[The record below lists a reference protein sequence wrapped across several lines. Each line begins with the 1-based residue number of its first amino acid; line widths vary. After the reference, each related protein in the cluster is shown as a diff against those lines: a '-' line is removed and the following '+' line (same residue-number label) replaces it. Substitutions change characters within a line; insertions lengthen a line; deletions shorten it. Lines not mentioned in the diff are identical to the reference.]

1 VSWFR
6 KKKNKQPQ
14 RRKAPAQTNNPNVRP
29 AVATRKGWKAE
40 SAPKQQCLAE
50 RLKTS
55 VPPNIETRG
64 KIESGIRPRTTTT
77 YSPEVLLRL
86 FLREDCSWCR
96 KFYTHPAECPSDRY
110 GLEKCEQYAQ
120 LDKASRSSLIETP
133 LWQVVIREAMSKKV
147 SPLPTRKCHYCGKL
161 NPEPEMINHW
171 KCVSCGSKL

>member
-1 VSWFR
+1 MSWFN
-6 KKKNKQPQ
+6 KKKTKQPQ
-14 RRKAPAQTNNPNVRP
+14 RRKAPEQIQNPNVRP
-29 AVATRKGWKAE
+29 SVSTRKGWQAE
-40 SAPKQQCLAE
+40 SAVKQQHLTE
-50 RLKTS
+50 RLKRDT
-55 VPPNIETRG
+55 PPEAGPLGTVQAGN
-64 KIESGIRPRTTTT
+64 KPRTSNN
-77 YSPEVLLRL
+77 YSPDILLRL

-120 LDKASRSSLIETP
+120 LDKASRSNLIETP